1 MNQKVYL
8 AISALILFPLLA
20 LGFAF
25 LQNKKKQISKTIIA
39 FIAVAFILASLTVYF
54 NFWKFHSIFINNPD
68 GRGRV
73 ELQRP
78 FHWHEIYHYYLG
90 SKYFEEL
97 GYFGTYNCVAAG
109 DEARGRLIQIDYVRN
124 LRNVLTSISHDEA
137 IEDCDKNF
145 KKNFTA
151 ERWDEFK
158 NDLNF
163 LASIGAFEWWNDAV
177 QDAGFN
183 PPPSSV
189 IFLSSVSNL
198 IPLKSQTYLL
208 LPLLD
213 ILLLLAGAFLIFRNF
228 GTAALVGFFVIFGAS
243 YIAGY
248 SWNGGAFLRY
258 FWLFNLI
265 VGLSFIPQKR
275 YFWSGFF
282 FGVSAMLRIFPL
294 FFAVGVVVAL
304 IFDFRKNKKMLR
316 DFVAGGAVAVVALGG
331 LSLLIF
337 GLDAWRDFFQNI
349 SLHKDIYFVFHI
361 GLKKI
366 ATFADWVPIQNFYGE
381 AGLRNFDVWNHKLWA
396 VWQSR
401 LWLFLPFSFLITGA
415 AFAAARKISLHESA
429 LLVGTTLIFLFTL
442 PANYYFVFLS
452 LIPLALYSQRQNW
465 RKHLVALGLFAF
477 LIFTW
482 LTPFLASDGIR
493 QNFYN
498 CCALAIF
505 IIWWISLCL
514 LPFDFLKKEI

>member
-1 MNQKVYL
+1 M
-8 AISALILFPLLA
+8 
-20 LGFAF
+20 
-25 LQNKKKQISKTIIA
+25 
-39 FIAVAFILASLTVYF
+39 AFILTSLTVYF
-54 NFWKFHSIFINNPD
+54 NFWKFHSIFVDNPD
-68 GRGRV
+68 GEGKV

-90 SKYFEEL
+90 SKYFSEL
-97 GYFGTYNCVAAG
+97 GYFGIYNCVTAG
-109 DEARGRLIQIDYVRN
+109 DEERGRLISIDYVRN
-124 LRNVLTSISHDEA
+124 LRNILTSISHDEA
-137 IEDCDKNF
+137 VRDCDKNF
-145 KKNFTA
+145 KRNFTV

-163 LASIGAFEWWNDAV
+163 LASIGASEWWDTAV

-189 IFLSSVSNL
+189 IFSSSLSNL
-198 IPLKSQTYLL
+198 IPLSSQTYLL

-213 ILLLLAGAFLIFRNF
+213 ILLLLAATFLIFRNF
-228 GTAALVGFFVIFGAS
+228 GMTALIGFVVIFGVS

-248 SWNGGAFLRY
+248 FWNGGAFLRY

-265 VGLSFIPQKR
+265 VGFSLISQKR
-275 YFWSGFF
+275 YFWSGLF
-282 FGVSAMLRIFPL
+282 FGISAMLRVFPL

-304 IFDFRKNKKMLR
+304 LFDFRKNKKVLR
-316 DFVAGGAVAVVALGG
+316 DFVAGGAVAVFALGS

-337 GLDAWRDFFQNI
+337 GLDAWRDFFQHI
-349 SLHKDIYFVFHI
+349 LLHKDVYFVFHI

-366 ATFADWVPIQNFYGE
+366 ATFADWVPNQNFFGE
-381 AGLRNFDVWNHKLWA
+381 AGLRLFDAWNRQLWA

-401 LWLFLPFSFLITGA
+401 LWLFLPLSFLIT
-415 AFAAARKISLHESA
+415 AAACAATRKINLLESA

-452 LIPLALYSQRQNW
+452 LIPLALYSQKQNW
-465 RKHLVALGLFAF
+465 RKHLVSLGLFGF

-482 LTPFLASDGIR
+482 LAPFLSSDGII
-493 QNFYN
+493 QNFYT

-505 IIWWISLCL
+505 IIWWILLCL
-514 LPFDFLKKEI
+514 LPLDFLKKEI